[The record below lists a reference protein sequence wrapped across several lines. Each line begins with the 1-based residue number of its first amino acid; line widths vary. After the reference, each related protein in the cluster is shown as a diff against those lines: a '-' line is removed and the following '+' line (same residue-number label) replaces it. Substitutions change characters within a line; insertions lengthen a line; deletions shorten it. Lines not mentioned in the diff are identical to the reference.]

1 MLEMKIHYQFGKSE
15 TGVIDFFFIYSY
27 LCLIIIIFIVCGLLN
42 LTVSMYEMFLL
53 LFDLFAMNILVM
65 YVLQ

>member
-1 MLEMKIHYQFGKSE
+1 MKIHYQFGKSE
-15 TGVIDFFFIYSY
+15 TGIIDFLNSY

-53 LFDLFAMNILVM
+53 LLFDLFAMNILVLC
-65 YVLQ
+65 VPQ